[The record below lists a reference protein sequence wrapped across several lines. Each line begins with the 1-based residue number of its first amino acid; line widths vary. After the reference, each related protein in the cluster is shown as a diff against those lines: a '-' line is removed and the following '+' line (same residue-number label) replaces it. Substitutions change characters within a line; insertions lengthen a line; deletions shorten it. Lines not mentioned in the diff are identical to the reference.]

1 MSIIQEFYE
10 KYNFPA
16 IQKLYQIL
24 KENGHNIKKKD
35 IENFLLKQKEHEML
49 KIKQVKKKQLGH
61 ITSFTYK
68 QNAQLDIFDLSKY
81 SKANDN
87 YKYLL
92 TFIDV
97 FTRKVFLR
105 PLKKK
110 NVDDVLINIIDIF
123 KDYIP
128 RVITS
133 DSDLTFMSIKIQEL
147 FDEYNIYHDVI
158 IARDDHRALGIIDR
172 FALNI
177 KTVLSKLFIRN
188 NNTNW
193 INYID
198 DLVDNYNNTPHSGIE
213 NLTPNEATLEKYQSD
228 LAMINGYKSKKIK
241 IKSTFIEG
249 DRVRIKIKDIFK
261 KGSEPR
267 YGNKIYIV
275 DSVNGKRITLDNNKT
290 YLESDLIKTLIE
302 NTDNNII
309 NETNR
314 ENSFNRNLQK
324 GGLSMDNVLVEK
336 RRQQK

>member
-1 MSIIQEFYE
+1 
-10 KYNFPA
+10 
-16 IQKLYQIL
+16 
-24 KENGHNIKKKD
+24 
-35 IENFLLKQKEHEML
+35 
-49 KIKQVKKKQLGH
+49 
-61 ITSFTYK
+61 
-68 QNAQLDIFDLSKY
+68 
-81 SKANDN
+81 
-87 YKYLL
+87 
-92 TFIDV
+92 
-97 FTRKVFLR
+97 
-105 PLKKK
+105 
-110 NVDDVLINIIDIF
+110 
-123 KDYIP
+123 
-128 RVITS
+128 
-133 DSDLTFMSIKIQEL
+133 MSIKIQEL

-228 LAMINGYKSKKIK
+228 LAIINSFKSKKIK

-249 DRVRIKIKDIFK
+249 DRVRLKIKDIFK

-290 YLESDLIKTLIE
+290 YLESDLIKILIE

>member
-1 MSIIQEFYE
+1 MKEYYE

-16 IQKLYQIL
+16 IQKLYQLL
-24 KENGHNIKKKD
+24 KENGHDIKKKD

-49 KIKQVKKKQLGH
+49 KVKQVKKKQLGH
-61 ITSFTYK
+61 ITAFTYK
-68 QNAQLDIFDLSKY
+68 QNAQMDIFDLSKY

-87 YKYLL
+87 YKYLVAFL
-92 TFIDV
+92 DV
-97 FTRKVFLR
+97 FPRKVFVR

-123 KDYIP
+123 KDYTP
-128 RVITS
+128 HVITS
-133 DSDLTFMSIKIQEL
+133 DSDLTFMSNKIQEL
-147 FDEYNIYHDVI
+147 FNKYDIYHDVI

-193 INYID
+193 INNID

-228 LAMINGYKSKKIK
+228 LGMINGYKSKKIK
-241 IKSTFIEG
+241 IKSAFSEG
-249 DRVRIKIKDIFK
+249 DRVRIKINDIFK

-267 YGNKIYIV
+267 YSNKIYIV
-275 DSVNGKRITLDNNKT
+275 ESVNGKRITLNNDKT
-290 YLESDLIKTLIE
+290 YLESNLIKTLIE
-302 NTDNNII
+302 NTDGNII
-309 NETNR
+309 NDTNR
-314 ENSFNRNLQK
+314 ENSAIRNLQK
-324 GGLSMDNVLVEK
+324 EGLNMDNVLVEK
-336 RRQQK
+336 RKTK

>member
-1 MSIIQEFYE
+1 MSIIQEYYQ

-16 IQKLYQIL
+16 IQKLNQIL
-24 KENGHNIKKKD
+24 KENGHDIKKKD

-49 KIKQVKKKQLGH
+49 KVKQIKKKQLGH

-68 QNAQLDIFDLSKY
+68 QNAQIDIFDLSKY

-92 TFIDV
+92 TFIHV
-97 FTRKVFLR
+97 FTRKVFVR

-110 NVDDVLINIIDIF
+110 NVDDVLINIIDIS
-123 KDYIP
+123 KDYTP
-128 RVITS
+128 HVITS
-133 DSDLTFMSIKIQEL
+133 DSDLTFMSNKIQEL
-147 FDEYNIYHDVI
+147 FNEYSIYHDVI
-158 IARDDHRALGIIDR
+158 IARDDNKVLGLIDR

-193 INYID
+193 IDSITE
-198 DLVDNYNNTPHSGIE
+198 LVDNYNNTPHSGIE
-213 NLTPNEATLEKYQSD
+213 NLSPNQATLEKYQSD
-228 LAMINGYKSKKIK
+228 LATINGYKSRMVKV
-241 IKSTFIEG
+241 KSAFSEG
-249 DRVRIKIKDIFK
+249 DRVRIRIKDIFK

-275 DSVNGKRITLDNNKT
+275 ESVNGKRITLDNDKT
-290 YLESDLIKTLIE
+290 FLESDLIKTLIE

-309 NETNR
+309 DKTNR

-324 GGLSMDNVLVEK
+324 GGLSMDNVLFEK
-336 RRQQK
+336 RKQK